1 MTDILEDVIGDAPI
15 VAPSEGLC
23 VNIEEE
29 ERQAEIAAK
38 AAKRK
43 LDFKENI
50 SPQNQ
55 PAHPNIKI
63 DSNPELV
70 KGQDPAKV
78 LQNMTNV

>member
-29 ERQAEIAAK
+29 ERQAEIAAQ

-55 PAHPNIKI
+55 PVHTNIKI

-70 KGQDPAKV
+70 KSQDPAKV